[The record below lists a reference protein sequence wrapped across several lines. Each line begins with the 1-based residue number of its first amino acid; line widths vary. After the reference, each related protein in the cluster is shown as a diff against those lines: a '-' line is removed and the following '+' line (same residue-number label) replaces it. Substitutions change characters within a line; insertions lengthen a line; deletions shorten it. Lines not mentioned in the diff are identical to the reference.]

1 MYLSFY
7 FQIHTERN
15 MNFPNSVPNSMP
27 NSRQIVLILAYS
39 DLELG
44 SRSRAKSTLD
54 ISSLTKLVVEQTA
67 NSTKLYCDWCNWC

>member
-7 FQIHTERN
+7 FQIHTEQN
-15 MNFPNSVPNSMP
+15 MNFPNSIPNSMP
-27 NSRQIVLILAYS
+27 NSRQIVLILANS

-54 ISSLTKLVVEQTA
+54 TKTEPSSG
-67 NSTKLYCDWCNWC
+67 SCR

>member
-27 NSRQIVLILAYS
+27 NSHQIVLILANS

-54 ISSLTKLVVEQTA
+54 DCFDGQFVLENVNIVS
-67 NSTKLYCDWCNWC
+67 